1 MTMKLPYPMLLAV
14 MLAPFSAAAAEAP
27 ALRSGRVVYE
37 SVCIACHASENVMV
51 SAPKLGDAAE
61 WQRRLARSPKG
72 IGTLTDH
79 AVDGFAA
86 MPAKGG
92 QADLTR
98 EEIRLA
104 ILHMMDKPAR

>member
-1 MTMKLPYPMLLAV
+1 MNLTYPAMLAMLLAPLV
-14 MLAPFSAAAAEAP
+14 AVAADAP
-27 ALRSGRVVYE
+27 AVRTGRMVYE
-37 SVCIACHASENVMV
+37 SVCIACHATENVMV

-61 WQRRLARSPKG
+61 WQRRLARSQKG
-72 IGTLTDH
+72 IETLTDH

-92 QADLTR
+92 RADLTR